1 MYVSITLIICLSVVF
16 VITLGIV
23 SYTLRDKNF
32 KVRFDDR
39 NKRMMRII
47 ADQRDELIS
56 YREAIKKND
65 ANLEKSLEVL
75 SSASDTVNRKISRLQ
90 NIEELLSRIKA
101 ELLSRIKTELGDFNL
116 QQNKFLKLIEKYSKN
131 FSENTVSFYTSVD
144 KYRVQ
149 NEVALKELEN
159 KILSR
164 TSYLSIEEKKRFKE
178 YLQACAFKFH
188 DIDNMKYKNDYTFVK
203 VCDVIRAL
211 DIVGYNQWDSILDTI
226 PSEEFYNGQN
236 TERNQ

>member
-1 MYVSITLIICLSVVF
+1 MEVTITLTICLSLVF

-23 SYTLRDKNF
+23 SCTLRDKNF

-47 ADQRDELIS
+47 AEQRDEIIS

-65 ANLEKSLEVL
+65 ANLKESLEVL
-75 SSASDTVNRKISRLQ
+75 ASASDVINNRISLLKDT
-90 NIEELLSRIKA
+90 EETLSMLKV
-101 ELLSRIKTELGDFNL
+101 EVGDLNLSQD
-116 QQNKFLKLIEKYSKN
+116 KFLKMIDKTSKRFDETSVSFSTSVEKY
-131 FSENTVSFYTSVD
+131 
-144 KYRVQ
+144 RMQ
-149 NEVALKELEN
+149 NEVALKGLEN
-159 KILSR
+159 KLLSR
-164 TSYLSIEEKKRFKE
+164 TSYLSMEEKKRFKE
-178 YLQACAFKFH
+178 YLQACAFKFL

-203 VCDVIRAL
+203 VYDVIRAL
-211 DIVGYNQWDSILDTI
+211 DIVGYDQWDSILDTI

>member
-1 MYVSITLIICLSVVF
+1 MYVTITLIICLSVVF

-23 SYTLRDKNF
+23 SCTLRDKNF

-65 ANLEKSLEVL
+65 ANLERSLNVLASASDAVNSKISRLKDTEEVL
-75 SSASDTVNRKISRLQ
+75 SSLKV
-90 NIEELLSRIKA
+90 ELA
-101 ELLSRIKTELGDFNL
+101 ELNLGQD
-116 QQNKFLKLIEKYSKN
+116 KFLKMIKRFDETS
-131 FSENTVSFYTSVD
+131 VSFSTSVD
-144 KYRVQ
+144 KYRMQ
-149 NEVALKELEN
+149 NEVALKGLEN
-159 KILSR
+159 RLLSR
-164 TSYLSIEEKKRFKE
+164 TSYLSVEEKKCFKE
-178 YLQACAFKFH
+178 YLQACTFKFH

-211 DIVGYNQWDSILDTI
+211 DIVGYGQWDSILDTI

>member
-23 SYTLRDKNF
+23 SCTLRDKNF
-32 KVRFDDR
+32 KARFDKSNER
-39 NKRMMRII
+39 LKRII
-47 ADQRDELIS
+47 KEQRDELIS

-75 SSASDTVNRKISRLQ
+75 SSASDTVKRKISRLQ

-101 ELLSRIKTELGDFNL
+101 ELGDFNL
-116 QQNKFLKLIEKYSKN
+116 QQDKFLKLIEKYSKN

-144 KYRVQ
+144 KYRMQ

-178 YLQACAFKFH
+178 YLQACAFSFH
-188 DIDNMKYKNDYTFVK
+188 NIDNMKYKNDYAFVK

-211 DIVGYNQWDSILDTI
+211 DIVGYDQWDSILDTI
-226 PSEEFYNGQN
+226 PSEEFNNGQN

>member
-23 SYTLRDKNF
+23 SCTLRDENF

-65 ANLEKSLEVL
+65 ANLELSLEVL
-75 SSASDTVNRKISRLQ
+75 ASASDTVKRKITRLNDAEEALSRLKVEVG
-90 NIEELLSRIKA
+90 NLNLSQA
-101 ELLSRIKTELGDFNL
+101 
-116 QQNKFLKLIEKYSKN
+116 KFLEMIDKRFDE
-131 FSENTVSFYTSVD
+131 TS
-144 KYRVQ
+144 
-149 NEVALKELEN
+149 
-159 KILSR
+159 LSR
-164 TSYLSIEEKKRFKE
+164 TSYLSVEEKKRFKE
-178 YLQACAFKFH
+178 YLQACTFKFH

-211 DIVGYNQWDSILDTI
+211 DIVGYDQWDSILDTI
-226 PSEEFYNGQN
+226 PSEEFNNGQN

>member
-1 MYVSITLIICLSVVF
+1 MYVTITLIICLSVVF

-23 SYTLRDKNF
+23 SCTLRDKNF

-65 ANLEKSLEVL
+65 ANLERSLEVL
-75 SSASDTVNRKISRLQ
+75 ASASDTVKRKISRL
-90 NIEELLSRIKA
+90 NDTEEVLSRLKV
-101 ELLSRIKTELGDFNL
+101 EVGDLNLSQD
-116 QQNKFLKLIEKYSKN
+116 KFLKMIDKTFKRFDETS
-131 FSENTVSFYTSVD
+131 VSFSTSVD
-144 KYRVQ
+144 KYRMQ
-149 NEVALKELEN
+149 NEVALKGLEN
-159 KILSR
+159 KLLSR

-178 YLQACAFKFH
+178 YLQACAFNFH
-188 DIDNMKYKNDYTFVK
+188 NINNMKYKNDYTFVK

-211 DIVGYNQWDSILDTI
+211 DIVGNDQWDSILDTT
-226 PSEEFYNGQN
+226 PSEEFNNGQN
-236 TERNQ
+236 TERDQ